1 MTGAIV
7 ITGASRG
14 LGRALAEYLSDLG
27 HDLVLCARSSADLD
41 DVARG
46 LRKRNGTDVVTVRAD
61 ITNLADI
68 DEMATVAL
76 RSFDRIGGVV
86 NNAGVLGPL
95 GQLSS
100 AQSVQW
106 SAAIATNLCS
116 VAHVTATFLPA
127 MIESGSGSVI
137 TLSGAGVGGPQLGTH
152 MSAYAV
158 SKFGVVGFTEA
169 MARELTGTGIR
180 VNAIAPGAVATE
192 FMSGVID
199 QGPGVAGAAL
209 YESTVKNRA
218 NPASME
224 PYLKLAAYLLDD
236 RSSWLTGCLLSARWD
251 SVERLEAAR
260 EQILAGSLLRL
271 RRIDD
276 DLFTQISPR

>member
-1 MTGAIV
+1 VNGAVV

-14 LGRALAEYLSDLG
+14 LGRALAEHLSGLG
-27 HDLVLCARSSADLD
+27 HDLVLCARSMEALD
-41 DVARG
+41 EVARG
-46 LRKRNGTDVVTVRAD
+46 LRSRNGTQVVAVQADVTSLDD
-61 ITNLADI
+61 IS
-68 DEMATVAL
+68 EVAAVAM
-76 RSFDRIGGVV
+76 RSFERIAGVV

-95 GQLSS
+95 GRLSASQS
-100 AQSVQW
+100 AQW
-106 SAAIATNLCS
+106 SEAITTNLCS
-116 VAHVTATFLPA
+116 VAHVTAAFLPA
-127 MIESGSGSVI
+127 MIERGSGSVI
-137 TLSGAGVGGPQLGTH
+137 TLSGAGVGGPQVGTH

-169 MARELTGTGIR
+169 MARELADTGIR

-199 QGPGVAGAAL
+199 EGPNVTGAAL
-209 YESTVKNRA
+209 YESTVKSFT
-218 NPASME
+218 NPVSME
-224 PYLKLAAYLLDD
+224 PYLELAAYLLND

-260 EQILAGSLLRL
+260 DKIVAGSLFRL

-276 DLFTQISPR
+276 DLFTQITTT